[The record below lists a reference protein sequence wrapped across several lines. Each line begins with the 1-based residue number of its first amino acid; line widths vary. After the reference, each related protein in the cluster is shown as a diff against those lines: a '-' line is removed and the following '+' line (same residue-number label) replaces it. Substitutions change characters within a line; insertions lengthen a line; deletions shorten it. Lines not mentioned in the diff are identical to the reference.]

1 MKPETEQT
9 EKLTLNFITKLIKP
23 YSGDRETL
31 AAYLTNCDNAVAL
44 ATPSQ
49 REILCKFILSQ
60 LEGKAQLAC
69 SFKTFDNWNNLKTFL
84 KTTFGEKKHSTHLL
98 LDLQNCKQ
106 KSDETVTQFALR
118 VESCLTRL
126 QADIHNSCA
135 EKLLLP
141 GKIAAMEEL
150 ALNTFMLGLNYNL
163 SNIVRCRNPSDLN
176 DAITHAVEEEKIFKL
191 NRVAQ
196 KPNKN
201 CSVCHK
207 SGHSSN
213 ECYRRKR
220 EPFQKTYHFQTPN
233 SNPNQSKGQIP
244 TVCAYCKN
252 AGHHINECRKRQYN
266 NERRANPQQQNSNSY
281 SKPPA
286 QNSARLHYYEET
298 PGSSHDGELKN

>member
-1 MKPETEQT
+1 MKPETETT
-9 EKLTLNFITKLIKP
+9 EKLNLNFITKFIKP

-44 ATPSQ
+44 STPAQ
-49 REILCKFILSQ
+49 QEILCKYILSQ

-69 SFKTFDNWNNLKTFL
+69 SLKIFDDWDDLKRFL
-84 KTTFGEKKHSTHLL
+84 KSTFGEKKHSTHLL

-106 KSDETVTQFALR
+106 KSDETVTQYALR
-118 VESCLTRL
+118 VETCLTRI
-126 QADIHNSCA
+126 QADIHNSCTNR
-135 EKLLLP
+135 LLLL

-163 SNIVRCRNPSDLN
+163 SNIVRCRNPEDLN

-196 KPNKN
+196 KPTKT

-220 EPFQKTYHFQTPN
+220 EPFQKTYHVQTPN
-233 SNPNQSKGQIP
+233 SNSKGQNP
-244 TVCAYCKN
+244 SVCAYCKN
-252 AGHHINECRKRQYN
+252 AGHHINECRKRQFN
-266 NERRANPQQQNSNSY
+266 NERRANPQLNSNSY

-286 QNSARLHYYEET
+286 QNSARLHYCEKT
-298 PGSSHDGELKN
+298 PNSSPDDELKN